1 MPEQV
6 PDEVEVGIS
15 RRDVL
20 KRGTMAGLGLVWVA
34 PKVSSFSMTAQFA
47 QATSPVPETTAPEDE
62 TTVPDDGTTGPTTDD
77 TTIESSTPS
86 TEGEKTSPTDPTDPT
101 EPEVAGTVIE
111 NTTQPEVA
119 GGQVEAGSEVKD
131 EVLASQLPFTGL
143 PLEQLIPIA
152 GGAVATGAAVLRMA
166 REKKEPEA
174 ETAE

>member
-1 MPEQV
+1 M
-6 PDEVEVGIS
+6 PDEVPEVEAGIS

-20 KRGTMAGLGLVWVA
+20 KRGTMAGLGVVWVA
-34 PKVSSFSMTAQFA
+34 PKVSSFSMTAQYA
-47 QATSPVPETTAPEDE
+47 QATSPVPEN
-62 TTVPDDGTTGPTTDD
+62 TTVPDNETTGPTTDD

-86 TEGEKTSPTDPTDPT
+86 TEGERTSPTDPT

-152 GGAVATGAAVLRMA
+152 GGAVATGAAVVRMA

>member
-1 MPEQV
+1 M
-6 PDEVEVGIS
+6 PDEVPEVEAGIS

-34 PKVSSFSMTAQFA
+34 PTVSSFSMTAQYA
-47 QATSPVPETTAPEDE
+47 QATSPVPEN
-62 TTVPDDGTTGPTTDD
+62 TTVPDNETTGPTTDD
-77 TTIESSTPS
+77 TTIDSSTPS
-86 TEGEKTSPTDPTDPT
+86 TEGERTSPSDPTDPT

-152 GGAVATGAAVLRMA
+152 GGAVATGAAVVRMA